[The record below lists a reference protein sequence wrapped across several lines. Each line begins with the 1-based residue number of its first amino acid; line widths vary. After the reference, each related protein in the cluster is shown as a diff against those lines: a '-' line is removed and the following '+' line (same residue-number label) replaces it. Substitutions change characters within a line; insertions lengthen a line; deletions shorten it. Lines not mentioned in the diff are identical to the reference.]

1 VIAAIYA
8 RRSHDQNISDEEK
21 SVTRQIERARAYAAD
36 KGWPVADDYIYID
49 DGISGAEFLKR
60 PGFLRLMNALK
71 PRVPFQILIMSEE
84 SRLGREQIETAYA
97 LKQIIDAGVRVFF
110 YLENRERTL
119 DSATDKFL
127 LSAVSFA
134 GELEREKAKQRTYD
148 AMRRKA
154 ERGHVAGGIVYGY
167 DNVRVGDHIERQVDP
182 AEAQVIRR
190 IFQLAADGY
199 GLVRTAKI
207 LTAEGITPPRES
219 RRAQGWAA
227 SAIRACSGASSTA
240 AGSSGTRCA
249 GWTAAA
255 PGPRSAARN
264 PSG

>member
-1 VIAAIYA
+1 MGRNKLNTISRSEMLAAKRSAGICSVHVRQQGRLSLRSLRDAHALGDWALGGGTRKEEITDRREGPRMIAAIYA
-8 RRSHDQNISDEEK
+8 RTSTDQNIPDEEK
-21 SVTRQIERARAYAAD
+21 SVTRQVERARAYAD
-36 KGWPVADDYIYID
+36 RKGWPVAQDHVYVD

-71 PRVPFQILIMSEE
+71 PRAPFQILIMSEE
-84 SRLGREQIETAYA
+84 SRMGREQIEMAYA

-154 ERGHVAGGIVYGY
+154 ERGHVAR
-167 DNVRVGDHIERQVDP
+167 DRLRLRQRP
-182 AEAQVIRR
+182 RR
-190 IFQLAADGY
+190 
-199 GLVRTAKI
+199 RSH
-207 LTAEGITPPRES
+207 R
-219 RRAQGWAA
+219 
-227 SAIRACSGASSTA
+227 A
-240 AGSSGTRCA
+240 AGEPGRGRGHPAHLPARC
-249 GWTAAA
+249 
-255 PGPRSAARN
+255 
-264 PSG
+264 